1 MSKKKL
7 KENNKTN
14 KIEVLK
20 FELLDTQLE
29 LNTCDFW
36 IDKLQSILES
46 DAVTSDTRVYFN
58 KKMEQELSKYSH
70 LVDVR
75 AETIKYLVKLLRK

>member
-29 LNTCDFW
+29 LNTCDF
-36 IDKLQSILES
+36 
-46 DAVTSDTRVYFN
+46 
-58 KKMEQELSKYSH
+58 
-70 LVDVR
+70 
-75 AETIKYLVKLLRK
+75 

>member
-7 KENNKTN
+7 KENNKIN
-14 KIEVLK
+14 KIEALK
-20 FELLDTQLE
+20 FELIDTQLE
-29 LNTCDFW
+29 LNTCDFR
-36 IDKLQSILES
+36 IDKLQSILENNS
-46 DAVTSDTRVYFN
+46 ITNDTRAYFN

-75 AETIKYLVKLLRK
+75 AETVKYLLKLLK